1 VSELFLIF
9 LGACFVNNIV
19 VDYLLGI
26 SPVVAVA
33 EKLEIAIDMSIAIT
47 YVLAILALA
56 TYSIDLLII
65 SKYQLESFALL
76 FLVITIFVAC
86 LLSERLLAKLSP
98 GLFHRTSKFYPLFML
113 NCTLLG
119 VTLINIPLE
128 NGMLGSLLF
137 GLGTGGGFSIILLSF
152 TTINSRLL
160 VSDLPEPF
168 KGLSIQMITLGIIS
182 MAFSGFTG
190 LVKV

>member
-9 LGACFVNNIV
+9 LGTCFVNNIV
-19 VDYLLGI
+19 VDYLLGV
-26 SPVVAVA
+26 SPVAAA
-33 EKLEIAIDMSIAIT
+33 EKLEMAIDMSVAVT
-47 YVLAILALA
+47 YVSAIVALA

-65 SKYQLESFALL
+65 SKYRLESFRLL
-76 FLVITIFVAC
+76 FLVITVLITC
-86 LLSERLLAKLSP
+86 LLSERLSTLLSP
-98 GLFHRTSKFYPLFML
+98 GLFHRAGKFHPLFML

-128 NGMLGSLLF
+128 QGVSGSLLF
-137 GLGTGGGFSIILLSF
+137 GLGAGAGFSIILLSF
-152 TTINSRLL
+152 TTLNSRLPA
-160 VSDLPEPF
+160 SDLPRPF
-168 KGLSIQMITLGIIS
+168 KGLPIQMITLGMIS